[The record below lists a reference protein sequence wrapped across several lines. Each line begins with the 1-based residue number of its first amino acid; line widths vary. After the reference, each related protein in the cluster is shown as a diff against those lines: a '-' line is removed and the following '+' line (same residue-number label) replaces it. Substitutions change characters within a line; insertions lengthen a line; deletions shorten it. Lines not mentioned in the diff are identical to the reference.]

1 MPRVRFAGHHRLA
14 TAGRFDLAT
23 ALTSACAPVTIE
35 SQIIDLLCG
44 HHGKLFCHPCIRQT
58 VTLADLRE
66 VEAALNGISRAATF
80 RGEDAE
86 CSICHGTRPVVGT
99 R

>member
-1 MPRVRFAGHHRLA
+1 MPRASFAEHHRLA
-14 TAGRFDLAT
+14 TAGAFDLAT

-35 SQIIDLLCG
+35 SQIIDFLCC
-44 HHGKLFCHPCIRQT
+44 HHGKLFCHPCIRRT

-66 VEAALNGISRAATF
+66 VETALNAISRAATF
-80 RGEDAE
+80 RGGDAE